1 MKSNKF
7 SPKDFLKQRRPER
20 FSDSAYNKVTELDR
34 SLLEYHLDSLTTRS
48 QETDFERFARR
59 LAEYEICPNL
69 LPQTGP
75 TGGGDSKVDSET
87 YPVADNLAL
96 AWYSGIGREASQERW
111 AFAFSAKKDWRSKV
125 NSDIAKIP
133 ATQREYAKAFFIT
146 NQAVPDRKRAEV
158 EDSLRK
164 KHEIDVRILDRTWIL
179 DKVFGNCREN
189 LAIEELGITGLSRT
203 ILKKGAVDVS
213 REDHLAEVE
222 KRIENALRNG
232 QKDFTLV
239 DDSLEAA
246 DLARQLEL
254 PRIDIEGRYH
264 RTNRLAQKFGTLRQ
278 KVECEYQWAW
288 TLYWWLEDFHEF
300 GNQYIVLE
308 KLIKGSRNVYDL
320 GQLFTLWQVLF
331 PLSKSK
337 VIEADIDSHTDL
349 LITELSRLSKEI
361 DRPSTSLEAETILI
375 QVEMMRCLSERN
387 PLDESLRKMC
397 RVVQRSEGLIG
408 YPLGQLV
415 ASLTEIGEFLEKY
428 EAYDEL
434 FETVVNV
441 TSKRKGEVQ
450 AAQLLLKRGQ
460 EQLSQDQAIKA
471 IATLGRALSLL
482 YKHETSREIVLA
494 LYLCAIGYEQAGL
507 LWASRGTLISALS
520 ISVNEYWSYGDITPQ
535 QMRCS
540 WKLKWLE
547 IRLGRLPQLLI
558 WHELSSISRY
568 ILIQKDLQS
577 ETEIEGEDSF
587 DFLLAKF
594 IFCIDFSEIHILQTF
609 PDTLDQLGLELSADA
624 LLYVLGYE
632 ERFAETASM
641 LQKKPEEAALS
652 IRNLESDQ
660 SLADK
665 LTIYAEGIVNLHSH
679 ILGCHITVSTS
690 INSPSLEVAESFLAA
705 FESFLAT
712 SFARNAIAHEPE
724 LSVEVRVMEEKEDL
738 LSSFIEERSGR
749 PHLVINCQDFNPH
762 NISVDKQKE
771 FRELLI
777 LVVFEAFTQVI
788 IFKDFEND
796 LEALFRDEKAIERA
810 INFTGSVGT
819 QANILGYS
827 PKTSLASWMSEKATK
842 YPLIRTENW
851 MPKIIE
857 KKEDEQV
864 NNSLRLGELGSETPN
879 KLSNFNQT
887 THDQMEVI
895 SLIRERLWKRAGW
908 SGVSFMMY
916 EGADS
921 PPILGLI
928 FVDKDAG
935 AEIFKHW
942 QEEIGKVDRQEK
954 LRIVVVRGI
963 DQAYPHAY
971 NVIIGSEPT
980 AYAGEKNLVISAAR
994 VHRMDAETPENLN
1007 RFLSFYDGIGAVFLT
1022 PAFAPPDWNRSQMP
1036 EIGMDLRILIRHI
1049 HVRNAWEIGLND
1061 IDASGIREG
1070 DNPII
1075 PEGVLEPPV
1084 LKLLRQ

>member
-20 FSDSAYNKVTELDR
+20 FSDSVHNKVTELDR

-48 QETDFERFARR
+48 QETNFERFARR

-111 AFAFSAKKDWRSKV
+111 AFAFSAKKEWRSKV

-133 ATQREYAKAFFIT
+133 ATQRGYTKAFFIT

-158 EDSLRK
+158 EDSLRN

-203 ILKKGAVDVS
+203 ISKKGSGDVS
-213 REDHLAEVE
+213 REDHLTEVE
-222 KRIENALRNG
+222 KRIEDSLRNG

-264 RTNRLAQKFGTLRQ
+264 RVNRLAQEFGTLRQ
-278 KVECEYQWAW
+278 KVESIYQWAW

-300 GNQYIVLE
+300 GNQYILLE
-308 KLIKGSRNVYDL
+308 ELIKGSRNVYDL
-320 GQLFTLWQVLF
+320 EQLFTLWQVLF

-337 VIEADIDSHTDL
+337 VINPDIDSHTDL
-349 LITELSRLSKEI
+349 LITELNRLSREI
-361 DRPSTSLEAETILI
+361 DRPSTSLEAETILMQI
-375 QVEMMRCLSERN
+375 EMMRCLSEGD

-397 RVVQRSEGLIG
+397 RVVQLSEGLVG

-460 EQLSQDQAIKA
+460 DQLSQDQAIKA

-494 LYLCAIGYEQAGL
+494 LYLCATGYEQAGL

-547 IRLGRLPQLLI
+547 LRLGRLPQLLV
-558 WHELSSISRY
+558 WHELSNMFRY
-568 ILIQKDLQS
+568 ILIQKGLQS
-577 ETEIEGEDSF
+577 ESEIEGEDSF
-587 DFLLAKF
+587 DLLLAKF
-594 IFCIDFSEIHILQTF
+594 IFCIDFSEIHILETF
-609 PDTLDQLGLELSADA
+609 PDTFDQLGLELSADA
-624 LLYVLGYE
+624 LLYVLGHE
-632 ERFAETASM
+632 ERFAETAST

-652 IRNLESDQ
+652 IRNLKSDK

-665 LTIYAEGIVNLHSH
+665 LTIYAEGIVNLHSYV
-679 ILGCHITVSTS
+679 LGCHITVNTS

-724 LSVEVRVMEEKEDL
+724 LSVEVRVVGEKEDL
-738 LSSFIEERSGR
+738 LSSCIEERSGR

-762 NISVDKQKE
+762 DISVDKQKE

-777 LVVFEAFTQVI
+777 LVVFEAFAQVI
-788 IFKDFEND
+788 MFKDFEND

-819 QANILGYS
+819 QANILGFS
-827 PKTSLASWMSEKATK
+827 PKTSLASWVSEKATK
-842 YPLIRTENW
+842 YPLVRTENW
-851 MPKIIE
+851 IPKIIN
-857 KKEDEQV
+857 KKEEEQV
-864 NNSLRLGELGSETPN
+864 DNSLKLGELGSETPN
-879 KLSNFNQT
+879 QLSNFDQI
-887 THDQMEVI
+887 THDQIKVI
-895 SLIRERLWKRAGW
+895 SLIRERLWRKAGW
-908 SGVSFMMY
+908 SGISFMMY
-916 EGADS
+916 EGADF
-921 PPILGLI
+921 PPILGLV
-928 FVDKDAG
+928 FLDKDAG
-935 AEIFKHW
+935 SEIFKHW
-942 QEEIGKVDRQEK
+942 QEEIGKVDRQEN

-963 DQAYPHAY
+963 DQAHPYAY
-971 NVIIGSEPT
+971 NVIIGTEPT
-980 AYAGEKNLVISAAR
+980 AYSGGENLVICTSR
-994 VHRMDAETPENLN
+994 VHRMDAATPENLN
-1007 RFLSFYDGIGAVFLT
+1007 RFLSLYNDMGALFLA
-1022 PAFAPPDWNRSQMP
+1022 PAFAPPNWNKSQIP
-1036 EIGMDLRILIRHI
+1036 EIEMHLRILVHHI

-1061 IDASGIREG
+1061 IDMPGIRKE

-1075 PEGVLEPPV
+1075 PEGILDPPV
-1084 LKLLRQ
+1084 LKLLQK